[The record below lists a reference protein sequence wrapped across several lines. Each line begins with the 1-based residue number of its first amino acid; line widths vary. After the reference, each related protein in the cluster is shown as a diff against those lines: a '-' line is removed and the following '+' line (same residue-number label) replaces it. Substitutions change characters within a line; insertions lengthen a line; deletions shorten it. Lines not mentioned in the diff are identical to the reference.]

1 MVDFVKVKGQ
11 EISVT
16 TANTVGDAVLVRVY
30 APSATVLTFANTGG
44 TTGTYSMGAN
54 MDEVFV
60 KEATDTIAATVAVK
74 CVAIA
79 YK

>member
-11 EISVT
+11 EINLT
-16 TANTVGDAVLVRVY
+16 TANTVGAAVLVRVF
-30 APSATVLTFANTGG
+30 APANTVLTFANT
-44 TTGTYSMGAN
+44 TATYGTYSMAAG
-54 MDEVFV
+54 MDEVFI
-60 KEATDTIAATVAVK
+60 KEPTDTVAASVSAK

>member
-11 EISVT
+11 EINVT

-30 APSATVLTFANTGG
+30 APSATVLTFANTTG
-44 TTGTYSMGAN
+44 TYGTYSMGAGA
-54 MDEVFV
+54 DEVFI
-60 KEATDTIAATVAVK
+60 KETTDTIAASVSAK

>member
-11 EISVT
+11 EINLT
-16 TANTVGDAVLVRVY
+16 TANTVGDSVLVRVF
-30 APSATVLTFANTGG
+30 APSATVLTFANTSG
-44 TTGTYSMGAN
+44 TYGTYSMAAG
-54 MDEVFV
+54 MDEVFI
-60 KEATDTIAATVAVK
+60 KEKTDTVAASVSAK